1 MVSPLSMTKA
11 GVNLGP
17 LVTRVPGDGLGHM
30 KVDTFGKK
38 FFHTF
43 LVGKPG

>member
-1 MVSPLSMTKA
+1 MPLYGGEVV
-11 GVNLGP
+11 GV
-17 LVTRVPGDGLGHM
+17 GLGHM

-43 LVGKPG
+43 LVRKPG